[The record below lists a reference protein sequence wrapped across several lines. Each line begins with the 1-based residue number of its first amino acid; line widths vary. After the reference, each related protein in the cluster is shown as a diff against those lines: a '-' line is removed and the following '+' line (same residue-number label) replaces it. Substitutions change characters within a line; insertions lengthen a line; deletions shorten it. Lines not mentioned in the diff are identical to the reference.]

1 MRTAAALIIIGSSVL
16 PLLRSQDWWIRW
28 FDFPRLQLMIIGL
41 VLLGLHLLRGAI
53 WHGPGVILFTALLLS
68 VGYQAWRIFPYTP
81 LSREQVKSSVA
92 SDRNIVVRVVTAN
105 VLMNNRGAD
114 KYLKVLAEVDPDII
128 FTTEADEWW
137 TEQLKAL
144 DRSHPHH
151 VKYPLGNTYGMI
163 LHSRLPLVEP
173 SVRFLVEPMI
183 PSIHCDILLPGDN
196 RLRFIGL
203 HPRPPG
209 PTENVESTER
219 DAELIIVA
227 KSIKESN
234 QPVLI
239 LGDLN
244 DVAWSHTT
252 TLFQRISGLLDPR
265 IGRGMFNS
273 YHADYFFLR
282 FPLDHIFHSGHF
294 KLIELSRLAHIGSDH
309 FPIYAALSFHPKKDA
324 AGKLPAPQP
333 EEKKEAEKTV
343 EKAKEKKR

>member
-1 MRTAAALIIIGSSVL
+1 ML
-16 PLLRSQDWWIRW
+16 
-28 FDFPRLQLMIIGL
+28 IGL
-41 VLLGLHLLRGAI
+41 VLLGLHLPQVVKWR
-53 WHGPGVILFTALLLS
+53 WPGVILFTALLLS

-81 LSREQVKSSVA
+81 MSRVQVKSSA
-92 SDRNIVVRVVTAN
+92 AGDRDIVVRVVTAN
-105 VLMNNRGAD
+105 VLMNNREAE

-137 TEQLKAL
+137 AEQLKAL

-151 VKYPLGNTYGMI
+151 VKYPLDNTYGMI
-163 LHSRLPLVEP
+163 LHSRLPLVKP
-173 SVRFLVEPMI
+173 SVRFLVEPMV
-183 PSIHCDILLPGDN
+183 PSIHCNILLPGDHM
-196 RLRFIGL
+196 LRFIGL

-234 QPVLI
+234 QPGLI

-244 DVAWSHTT
+244 DVAWSDTT

-265 IGRGMFNS
+265 VGRGMFNS
-273 YHADYFFLR
+273 YHADCFFLR
-282 FPLDHIFHSGHF
+282 FPLDHVFHSSHF
-294 KLIELSRLAHIGSDH
+294 KFIDMRRLAHIGSDH
-309 FPIYAALSFHPKKDA
+309 FPIYAALSFHPEKDA

-343 EKAKEKKR
+343 EKAKERQR

>member
-1 MRTAAALIIIGSSVL
+1 ML
-16 PLLRSQDWWIRW
+16 
-28 FDFPRLQLMIIGL
+28 IGL
-41 VLLGLHLLRGAI
+41 VLLGLHLLQGVKWR
-53 WHGPGVILFTALLLS
+53 GPGMILFTALLLS

-81 LSREQVKSSVA
+81 MSRAQVKSSA
-92 SDRNIVVRVVTAN
+92 AGDRDIVVRVVTAN
-105 VLMNNRGAD
+105 VLMNNREAE

-137 TEQLKAL
+137 AEQLKAL
-144 DRSHPHH
+144 DGSHPHQ
-151 VKYPLGNTYGMI
+151 VKYPQGNTYGMI

-183 PSIHCDILLPGDN
+183 PSIHCDILLPGDHM
-196 RLRFIGL
+196 LRFIGL

-219 DAELIIVA
+219 DAELVIVA

-234 QPVLI
+234 QPELI

-244 DVAWSHTT
+244 DVAWSRTT
-252 TLFQRISGLLDPR
+252 ALFQRISGLLDPR
-265 IGRGMFNS
+265 IGRGIFNS

-294 KLIELSRLAHIGSDH
+294 KLIDLRRLAHIGSDH
-309 FPIYAALSFHPKKDA
+309 FPIYAALSFHPEKDA
-324 AGKLPAPQP
+324 AGKLSAPQP

-343 EKAKEKKR
+343 EKAKEKQR